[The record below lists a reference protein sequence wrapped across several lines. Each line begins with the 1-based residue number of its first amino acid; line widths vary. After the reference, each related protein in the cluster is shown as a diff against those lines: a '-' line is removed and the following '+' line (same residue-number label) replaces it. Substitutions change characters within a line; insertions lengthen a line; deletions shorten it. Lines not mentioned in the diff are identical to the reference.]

1 MTFVERVN
9 SNGSILVSEMN
20 FSAGPGILTYRTI
33 PAYQVRLEQLILQ

>member
-1 MTFVERVN
+1 MNKFIN

-33 PAYQVRLEQLILQ
+33 PAYQVRQYPASD